1 VILLLKLWNL
11 GTWRVGWTAKYD
23 DIVRCS
29 ASCPAGPWPTSASDQ
44 RNAKL
49 EMGFSCEL
57 TSDASREISC
67 FFSVRELARR
77 NFGGLARVLRFSI
90 DFGRIF
96 MHLQAFVTGM
106 DSLGG

>member
-1 VILLLKLWNL
+1 MRHHVPQKRCNGVGSHVVSFNVILLLKLWNL

-67 FFSVRELARR
+67 FDLCQGISQKKFRGVS
-77 NFGGLARVLRFSI
+77 
-90 DFGRIF
+90 
-96 MHLQAFVTGM
+96 
-106 DSLGG
+106 